1 MFKDLPEGQTHYDP
15 EAERKGKLD
24 ELIRD
29 LTKVGSISKSEA
41 RRRITEYG
49 NERVR
54 ECVEGIP
61 TGALV
66 LAKDISNP
74 NLPCKGTEELKQS
87 LITKYIKE

>member
-54 ECVEGIP
+54 EVIEGIP
-61 TGALV
+61 DNIINGYEPLRDKSITV
-66 LAKDISNP
+66 
-74 NLPCKGTEELKQS
+74 KQS